1 MEHKRSS
8 RSQKMVCGSWWV
20 QINDDQVVEEEDE
33 AAAADDHDHDDDHK
47 VSRNGWNQLNL

>member
-20 QINDDQVVEEEDE
+20 QINDDQVEEEEDE
-33 AAAADDHDHDDDHK
+33 AAAADDDHDDDHK